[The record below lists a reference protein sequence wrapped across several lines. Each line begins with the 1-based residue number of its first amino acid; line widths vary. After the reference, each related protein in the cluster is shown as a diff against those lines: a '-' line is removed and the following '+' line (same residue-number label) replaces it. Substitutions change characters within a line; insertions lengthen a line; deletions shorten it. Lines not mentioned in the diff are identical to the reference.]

1 MSAESKTNVVDIGP
15 ATAAEDPRE
24 KEERDLYRLIRDSM
38 ELVGGVESA
47 AKIMGVDRG
56 DLRRALDRSGRYIA
70 IEHARRLGAR
80 LAQRNPE
87 TAQRIAIALV
97 SPFEVVVFPR
107 VQLTAA
113 EQARR
118 YKQMLDAMSPA
129 CGVDLA
135 RKALETP

>member
-1 MSAESKTNVVDIGP
+1 MSSEPLANVVELEGKEKKE
-15 ATAAEDPRE
+15 ADP
-24 KEERDLYRLIRDSM
+24 ERDLYRLIRDSM
-38 ELVGGVESA
+38 ELVGGINNA
-47 AKIMGVDRG
+47 AEIMGVDRG
-56 DLRRALDRSGRYIA
+56 DLRRSLDRAGRYIA
-70 IEHARRLGAR
+70 IEHARRFGER
-80 LAQRNPE
+80 LAQYSPE

-97 SPFEVVVFPR
+97 RPFDVVVFPR

-135 RKALETP
+135 KKALETP